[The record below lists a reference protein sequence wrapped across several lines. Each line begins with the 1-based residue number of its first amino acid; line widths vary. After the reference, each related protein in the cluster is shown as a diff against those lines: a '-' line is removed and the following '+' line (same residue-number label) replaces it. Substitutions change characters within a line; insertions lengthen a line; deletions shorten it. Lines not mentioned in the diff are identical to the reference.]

1 MCNATFSKKKKLSEL
16 DSRIKQLPIFLWLV
30 DVLQKHCC
38 FHCFH
43 PWRKKYESRES
54 KQERETWGQ
63 ALKESLGESRVKTGK
78 KERQREREMIV
89 NEREGR
95 RVTGA
100 GWALASQTR
109 TMIPVQEQIG
119 QFFMACPLAA
129 SSISAFYIYFQI
141 SDCSKHSSRLK
152 RQLRNSCLDPARVRT
167 QPTLCQTSSLEEM
180 RMLLS
185 GSA

>member
-1 MCNATFSKKKKLSEL
+1 M
-16 DSRIKQLPIFLWLV
+16 
-30 DVLQKHCC
+30 
-38 FHCFH
+38 
-43 PWRKKYESRES
+43 
-54 KQERETWGQ
+54 
-63 ALKESLGESRVKTGK
+63 
-78 KERQREREMIV
+78 MV

-100 GWALASQTR
+100 GRALASQTR

-152 RQLRNSCLDPARVRT
+152 
-167 QPTLCQTSSLEEM
+167 
-180 RMLLS
+180 
-185 GSA
+185 